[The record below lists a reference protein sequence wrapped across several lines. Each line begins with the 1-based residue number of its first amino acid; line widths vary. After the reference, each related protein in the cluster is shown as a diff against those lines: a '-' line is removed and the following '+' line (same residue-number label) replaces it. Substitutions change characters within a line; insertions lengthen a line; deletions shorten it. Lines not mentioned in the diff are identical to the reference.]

1 MTHQIRLDED
11 WYISAAFRHDPRNV
25 QRAVEQAEARGMSTI
40 CLVERVRHST
50 DWIRDFTEAV
60 RISGRGSTVEVKCA
74 LEVELLDTNGLLD
87 APVSS
92 GLADFIFLSGS
103 SLPTPHGPLA
113 PALAREAIAT
123 GKLLPAKATE
133 WLVRALVGAVQ
144 RYDDAALVRPLGLLP
159 VLGLDRG
166 HLHPPVVRWLAAE
179 MAARGSR
186 CVLDEQLRC
195 PDPWV
200 VDCLLAAGVTVS
212 ASSSGY
218 ELRNMGNYEWCS
230 ALAKAT
236 ALPEFGLAFAA

>member
-11 WYISAAFRHDPRNV
+11 WYIHAAFRHDPGNV
-25 QRAVEQAEARGMSTI
+25 RRAVKLAEARGLTTI

-50 DWIRDFTEAV
+50 DWIRDFTQAV
-60 RISGRGSTVEVKCA
+60 RVSGRGSAVEVKCA

-92 GLADFIFLSGS
+92 GLADFVFLGASE
-103 SLPTPHGPLA
+103 LPTPRGPLA
-113 PALAREAIAT
+113 PALAKEAIAT

-144 RYDDAALVRPLGLLP
+144 RYDHAALVRPLGLLP
-159 VLGLDRG
+159 ALGLDRR
-166 HLHPPVVRWLAAE
+166 HLHSPVVRWLAAE

-186 CVLDEQLRC
+186 CVLDEQLCC
-195 PDPWV
+195 PEPWV

-218 ELRNMGNYEWCS
+218 EL
-230 ALAKAT
+230 
-236 ALPEFGLAFAA
+236 